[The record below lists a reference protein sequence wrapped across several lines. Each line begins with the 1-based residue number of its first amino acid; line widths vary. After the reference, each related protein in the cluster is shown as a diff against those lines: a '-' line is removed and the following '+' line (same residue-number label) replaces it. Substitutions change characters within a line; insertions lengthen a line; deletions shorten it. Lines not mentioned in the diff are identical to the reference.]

1 MKNRDLWDTEKIWIE
16 LSERFDATTVD
27 FYRRLAESPT
37 EGFEEAK
44 DHFKEE
50 VARLSGGSPDIE
62 GPDAKRRLV
71 LAHLILAI
79 FDGLRR
85 GETEWKPMPPKKDR
99 WDEEET
105 SLLLWAAQH
114 GMSDDVPPRADTYES
129 EA

>member
-1 MKNRDLWDTEKIWIE
+1 MKDEQLWDTDRVWSE
-16 LSERFDATTVD
+16 LAKQFDATTVD

-44 DHFKEE
+44 DHFEE
-50 VARLSGGSPDIE
+50 EAAGLSGDVPH
-62 GPDAKRRLV
+62 PDAKRRLV

-85 GETEWKPMPPKKDR
+85 GETEWKPLPPKKER
-99 WDEEET
+99 WEDEEA

-114 GMSDDVPPRADTYES
+114 GLSDDRLKHVRGGAS
-129 EA
+129 